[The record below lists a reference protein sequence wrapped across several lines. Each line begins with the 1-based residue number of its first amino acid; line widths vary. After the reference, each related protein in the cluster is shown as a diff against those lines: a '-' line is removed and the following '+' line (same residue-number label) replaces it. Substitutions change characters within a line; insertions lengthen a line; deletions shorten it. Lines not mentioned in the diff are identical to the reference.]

1 MDHTTP
7 GAEPQVFEFLRNAR
21 RAKGFH
27 SYRALAEASRLS
39 WGHIG
44 QIENGRTQLTWPA
57 CAALALALEIS
68 PHELWDARPSVVL
81 YPSRTAAAA

>member
-1 MDHTTP
+1 MDHTHP
-7 GAEPQVFEFLRNAR
+7 GAEPQVFEFLRDTR
-21 RAKGFH
+21 KDKGFH
-27 SYRALAEASRLS
+27 SYRSLADASRLS

-44 QIENGRTQLTWPA
+44 QVENGRTPLTWPV

-68 PHELWDARPSVVL
+68 AEELWAARPTAVL